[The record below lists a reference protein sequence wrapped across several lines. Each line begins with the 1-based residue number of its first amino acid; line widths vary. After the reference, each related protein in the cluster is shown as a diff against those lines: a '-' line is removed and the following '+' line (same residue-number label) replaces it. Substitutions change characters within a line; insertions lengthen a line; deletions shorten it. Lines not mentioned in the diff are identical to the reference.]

1 MDKNKILK
9 YAAAFIFIIAVA
21 YFWNRIA
28 KASNAEEKQEARI
41 EAWKSNVAAKKK
53 GSTKNVGFGKKEM
66 HGNQVVLQD
75 LDEVVMARRSPSVVK
90 EYETFTVSFNPE
102 NKTPNYV
109 SWILHGRKTGGRV
122 ERSNKFWTD
131 SDIEGCPDTRDYS
144 RSGYDRGH
152 MCPAGEQ
159 KWSAKAMHDCFVM
172 TNMCPQNHDLNTGAW
187 NTLEEMERVWAK
199 RDSAIVIVAGPI
211 YDGSETETIGRAKV
225 RVPSAFFKVL
235 LAPFASPMRAIGFVY
250 PNMRCEGNMQSYST
264 SVDEVEKMTGLD
276 FFSALPDDIEDDIEA
291 SVSFRE
297 WNSRYRNERNA
308 KKEYEYDKR

>member
-9 YAAAFIFIIAVA
+9 YAAVFLLIIGIA
-21 YFWNRIA
+21 YLWNRLSTGAID
-28 KASNAEEKQEARI
+28 KAFDTPQQTASSNHSI
-41 EAWKSNVAAKKK
+41 
-53 GSTKNVGFGKKEM
+53 
-66 HGNQVVLQD
+66 D
-75 LDEVVMARRSPSVVK
+75 LTTLDKVTSAQGVPAVFK
-90 EYETFTVSFNPE
+90 EYEGFTVSFNPE

-109 SWILHGRKTGGRV
+109 SWILHGRKTGGKV

-131 SDIEGCPDTRDYS
+131 TDIDGCPDTRDYS

-159 KWSAKAMHDCFVM
+159 KWSDKAMHDCFVM
-172 TNMCPQNHDLNTGAW
+172 TNMCPQNHELNKGAW

-211 YDGSETETIGRAKV
+211 YDGTETETIGLAEV

-235 LAPFASPMRAIGFVY
+235 LAPFAEPMRAIGFVY
-250 PNMRCEGNMQSYST
+250 PNMKCEGNMQAYAV
-264 SVDEVEKMTGLD
+264 SVDEVEKMTGFD
-276 FFSALPDDIEDDIEA
+276 FFTMLPDEIENDIEA

-297 WNSRYRNERNA
+297 WNSRLRKDRKAE
-308 KKEYEYDKR
+308 KEKEYEHHQR